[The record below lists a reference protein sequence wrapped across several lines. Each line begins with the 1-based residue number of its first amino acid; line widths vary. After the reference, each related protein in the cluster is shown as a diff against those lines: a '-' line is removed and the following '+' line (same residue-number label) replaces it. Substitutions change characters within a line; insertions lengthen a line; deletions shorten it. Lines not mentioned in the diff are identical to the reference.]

1 MTTTR
6 LAGSGITESSEV
18 LPPDLRL
25 GPVHLVVSDLE
36 RSATWYER
44 ALGFRVH
51 ERGTEISLGDG
62 SETSIVLHQDPE
74 ARRPG
79 RHAGLYHY
87 ALLYPD
93 RRELSLTIRRLAAAE
108 APVQGMSDHGTHEAI
123 YLADP
128 DGIGIELAA
137 DRPRDQWPDLVEMIK
152 SGRVSLPL
160 DLDDLLD
167 VTAHE
172 SPTPF
177 VGQGLRVGH
186 LHFHVGD
193 VQSAL
198 TFYGDVLGFER
209 KMDVGSA
216 GFVSA
221 GGYHHHLGL
230 NEWQG
235 KGVGPVP
242 DHVTGLKEWTV
253 VLPDADSV
261 EAARRRFAS
270 ASIPVEERD
279 VGFTA
284 VDPWGIRVVIVV
296 GQDSRKRGE
305 AA

>member
-1 MTTTR
+1 MSTTKV
-6 LAGSGITESSEV
+6 AGSGTAESWSA

-25 GPVHLVVSDLE
+25 GPVHLIVSDLE
-36 RSATWYER
+36 RSATWYQR
-44 ALGFRVH
+44 ALGLHVH
-51 ERGTEISLGDG
+51 ERGAQVFLGDG
-62 SETSIVLHQDPE
+62 SETSVVLHEDRE

-93 RRELSLTIRRLAAAE
+93 RRELSLTIRRIAAAE
-108 APVQGMSDHGTHEAI
+108 VPVQGMSDHGTHEAI

-137 DRPRDQWPDLVEMIK
+137 DRSRDQWPDLGQMIK
-152 SGRVSLPL
+152 SGLGPSPL
-160 DLDDLLD
+160 DLDDLLA
-167 VTAHE
+167 VTA
-172 SPTPF
+172 SDRPAPT
-177 VGQGLRVGH
+177 VGKGLRVGH
-186 LHFHVGD
+186 LHLHVGD
-193 VQSAL
+193 VQEAL
-198 TFYGDVLGFER
+198 TFYSDVLGFER
-209 KMDVGSA
+209 KMNVGSA